1 VAYDAIIIGAG
12 HNGLTAAAYLAR
24 AGHKTLVLERR
35 DIVGG
40 AAVSETPWPGWTV
53 STASY
58 VCSLLHPQI
67 IAELELERFG
77 YSAYRKDP
85 SSFTPLL
92 DGRSLLISSD
102 SRATSAE
109 IAAFSRRDVDGYRA
123 YEQEADRAGD
133 AVFASFLD
141 DEPSLTRFD
150 PALRALFAGSVAD
163 VAERFVETPV
173 LQAIIASDG
182 ITGTNRG
189 PRDPGTGYVMAHHVS
204 GHAMGVT
211 GAWGFV
217 RGGMGGISQA
227 LKASALAAGAEIR
240 PHASVL
246 RIATVGDRVN
256 GVVLQDGT
264 AIAGDY
270 VLSNAGPKSTFLRLS
285 GAEHF
290 EDAFVAKVQA
300 WESNGPALK
309 LNLALGELPQYTARP
324 SNGAG
329 LHHRATIHVAPDI
342 DFMQRAFE
350 DAQRDGAAREPF
362 LECYMQTPTDP
373 TLVPSGKH
381 LLSIFAQYFPYER
394 TDGPWTDAKRA
405 DAARSIIALLAQ
417 YAPNVP
423 NAIEAQQLLAPPDL
437 EERFG
442 LEGGHI
448 FHGELLPGQ
457 IFEDRFSVR
466 TPLRGLYLCGSG
478 THPGGCVTGAPGK
491 RAANA
496 VLADLRQVQTRRQPS
511 SVAR

>member
-1 VAYDAIIIGAG
+1 MMYDAIIIGAG
-12 HNGLTAAAYLAR
+12 HNGLTAAAYLAG
-24 AGHKTLVLERR
+24 AGRKTLVLERR
-35 DIVGG
+35 EIVGG

-67 IAELELERFG
+67 IAELELARFG

-102 SRATSAE
+102 PVATADE
-109 IAAFSRRDVDGYRA
+109 IAAFSRRDVAGYQA
-123 YEQEADRAGD
+123 YGREADRVGD

-141 DEPSLTRFD
+141 GEPSLERFD
-150 PALRALFAGSVAD
+150 PATRVIFAGSVAE

-204 GHAMGVT
+204 GQAMGVA

-227 LKASALAAGAEIR
+227 LKGAVLAAGAEIR
-240 PHASVL
+240 QSATVAK
-246 RIATVGDRVN
+246 IATAGERAS
-256 GVVLQDGT
+256 GVILADGSE
-264 AIAGDY
+264 IAGRI
-270 VLSNAGPKSTFLRLS
+270 VLSNAGPKTTFLALS
-285 GAEHF
+285 GPEHF
-290 EDAFVAKVQA
+290 EDAFVAKLHS
-300 WESNGPALK
+300 WETNGPALK
-309 LNLALGELPQYTARP
+309 LNLALGELPRYTARP
-324 SNGAG
+324 SQGAG

-350 DAQRDGAAREPF
+350 DAKREGAAREPF

-373 TLVPSGKH
+373 TLVPHGKH

-394 TDGPWTDAKRA
+394 ADGPWNDAKRA
-405 DAARSIIALLAQ
+405 EAARSIVSLLAQ

-423 NAIEAQQLLAPPDL
+423 SAIEAQQLLAPPDL

-457 IFEDRFSVR
+457 IFEDRFAVR
-466 TPLRGLYLCGSG
+466 TPLAGLYLCGSG

-491 RAANA
+491 RAAHA
-496 VLADLRQVQTRRQPS
+496 ALTDLPRAGLQRQPS